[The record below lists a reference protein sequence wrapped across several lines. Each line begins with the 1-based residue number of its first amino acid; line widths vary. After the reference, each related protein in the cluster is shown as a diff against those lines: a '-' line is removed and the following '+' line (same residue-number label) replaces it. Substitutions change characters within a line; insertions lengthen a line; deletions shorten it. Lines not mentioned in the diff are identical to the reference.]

1 MSLGGGEEQA
11 GALVGHEGLVAG
23 CAGLGERS
31 AVEQEPRQVPGLER
45 QSPACAGSTAKSLL
59 PRVARWALA
68 AALLAVAGP
77 AHAAGEFKA
86 RGFTLPT
93 GSVKVD
99 EDRYRMPLAWE
110 EMQRYL
116 RNTYPPAK
124 YPRRALPNQN
134 GVRAVHI
141 VNPRTGDEWEGANV
155 YEAGKGEVR
164 VYLLAGKGE
173 PAEAPPTPA
182 GKGSKG
188 K

>member
-1 MSLGGGEEQA
+1 MKAPLLRPLAVTLS
-11 GALVGHEGLVAG
+11 ALL
-23 CAGLGERS
+23 
-31 AVEQEPRQVPGLER
+31 
-45 QSPACAGSTAKSLL
+45 
-59 PRVARWALA
+59 W
-68 AALLAVAGP
+68 AALLAFP

-110 EMQRYL
+110 EMQRFL

-124 YPRRALPNQN
+124 YPRIALPNQN

-141 VNPRTGDEWEGANV
+141 ANPKQGEEWEGANV

-164 VYLLAGKGE
+164 VFVLAGKGE
-173 PAEAPPTPA
+173 PAEAAAPQS

>member
-1 MSLGGGEEQA
+1 MRAPLLRPLA
-11 GALVGHEGLVAG
+11 VTLFALLWV
-23 CAGLGERS
+23 
-31 AVEQEPRQVPGLER
+31 
-45 QSPACAGSTAKSLL
+45 
-59 PRVARWALA
+59 
-68 AALLAVAGP
+68 ALLAFSGA

-110 EMQRYL
+110 EMQRFL

-124 YPRRALPNQN
+124 YPRHALPNQN

-141 VNPRTGDEWEGANV
+141 ANPKQGDEWEGANV

-164 VYLLAGKGE
+164 VYVLAGKGE
-173 PAEAPPTPA
+173 PAEAPPPA
-182 GKGSKG
+182 TGKGSKG

>member
-1 MSLGGGEEQA
+1 M
-11 GALVGHEGLVAG
+11 
-23 CAGLGERS
+23 R
-31 AVEQEPRQVPGLER
+31 
-45 QSPACAGSTAKSLL
+45 TLL
-59 PRVARWALA
+59 LAALA
-68 AALLAVAGP
+68 AALFAAAPARAGN
-77 AHAAGEFKA
+77 EFKA

-110 EMQRYL
+110 EMQRFL

-141 VNPRTGDEWEGANV
+141 ANPKQGDEWEGANV

-164 VYLLAGKGE
+164 VFVLAGKGE
-173 PAEAPPTPA
+173 AAEPTPA
-182 GKGSKG
+182 PTGGRKAK
-188 K
+188 

>member
-1 MSLGGGEEQA
+1 MRLI
-11 GALVGHEGLVAG
+11 H
-23 CAGLGERS
+23 
-31 AVEQEPRQVPGLER
+31 
-45 QSPACAGSTAKSLL
+45 
-59 PRVARWALA
+59 A
-68 AALLAVAGP
+68 AALAVFCAVLTWGSP
-77 AHAAGEFKA
+77 VRAAGEFKA

-110 EMQRYL
+110 EMQRFL

-124 YPRRALPNQN
+124 YPRHALPNQN

-141 VNPRTGDEWEGANV
+141 ANPKQGDEWEGANV

-164 VYLLAGKGE
+164 VYVLAGKGE
-173 PAEAPPTPA
+173 PPETPA
-182 GKGSKG
+182 TPPAKGAKG